1 MGGEKESG
9 ARAGGKG
16 EHGERVSRV
25 REDDQEGNLGIEGE
39 IVPGGTARRS
49 HGLPSAPQPP
59 IPMPPILNPA
69 KARVPWSRALVSCGP
84 NEKRGGE
91 FPPFAYVDRP
101 GQTTAHDTV
110 NGLIV
115 TAVYSNIL
123 F

>member
-39 IVPGGTARRS
+39 IAPGGTARRS

-59 IPMPPILNPA
+59 IPMPPLLNPA
-69 KARVPWSRALVSCGP
+69 KARVPNFGHARLCLVGLTRNVAAIFHRSHTWTARA
-84 NEKRGGE
+84 KR
-91 FPPFAYVDRP
+91 
-101 GQTTAHDTV
+101 QHTTP
-110 NGLIV
+110 
-115 TAVYSNIL
+115 
-123 F
+123 